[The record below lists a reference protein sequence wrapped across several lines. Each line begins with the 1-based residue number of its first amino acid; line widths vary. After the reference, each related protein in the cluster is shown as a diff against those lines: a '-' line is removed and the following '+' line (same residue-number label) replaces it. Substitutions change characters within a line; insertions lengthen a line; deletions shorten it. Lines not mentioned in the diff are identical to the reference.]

1 MASVSRLLHPVTAE
15 WDWQLHAACRGVDT
29 GVFFSPEAERGSR
42 RLARERVAKA
52 VCSTCPVLATCRDH
66 AIRAGEPFGVW
77 GGLTP
82 DERRAAAVSAA
93 AERRVLVSP
102 APSPARTA

>member
-1 MASVSRLLHPVTAE
+1 MASVSRLPHPVAAE

-29 GVFFSPEAERGSR
+29 QVFFSPEAERGSR

-52 VCSTCPVLATCRDH
+52 VCSTCPVLNTCRDH
-66 AIRAGEPFGVW
+66 AIRAAEPFGVW

-82 DERRAAAVSAA
+82 DERRAAADSTSA
-93 AERRVLVSP
+93 EYHVLATTSS
-102 APSPARTA
+102 SPARSA